1 MFTDIA
7 DGSLYRSI
15 RKQMN
20 MMWSD
25 VTLSFNCDGAPVFN
39 SSKSTIWPI
48 QVVVNE
54 LPVLIRWQNV
64 LITGLWFARAH
75 PPMDVFIAQFVSE
88 INSIGTPVWSH
99 AGKTVRSAVHA
110 VACCVDSPA
119 RAAILNSKQ
128 FNGYFG
134 CSWCLQRGQVIDGAL
149 KYPFSNQVADRTH
162 SGVLKAM
169 VEAVRRKE
177 PVFGIKGPSTL
188 VKLQGF
194 DLVWGLP
201 PDYMHCVLEG
211 VTKQVTEM
219 WLSAASSSCYIGRH
233 LKLIDSRL
241 RLIKPPI
248 IFSTSG

>member
-1 MFTDIA
+1 MYKA
-7 DGSLYRSI
+7 LR
-15 RKQMN
+15 
-20 MMWSD
+20 
-25 VTLSFNCDGAPVFN
+25 
-39 SSKSTIWPI
+39 
-48 QVVVNE
+48 
-54 LPVLIRWQNV
+54 LISAFDALRD
-64 LITGLWFARAH
+64 LIEEEANFH
-75 PPMDVFIAQFVSE
+75 V
-88 INSIGTPVWSH
+88 
-99 AGKTVRSAVHA
+99 
-110 VACCVDSPA
+110 PA
-119 RAAILNSKQ
+119 RVYYYKNLLKRENIL
-128 FNGYFG
+128 
-134 CSWCLQRGQVIDGAL
+134 LAGAL

-219 WLSAASSSCYIGRH
+219 WLSAANSSCYIGRH